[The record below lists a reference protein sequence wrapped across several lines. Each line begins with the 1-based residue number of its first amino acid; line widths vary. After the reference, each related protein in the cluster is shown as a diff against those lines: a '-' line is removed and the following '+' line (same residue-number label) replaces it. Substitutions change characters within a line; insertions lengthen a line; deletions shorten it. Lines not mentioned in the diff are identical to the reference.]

1 MGVIDLDKRVR
12 NLEQD
17 GAGGAVIDQLESAVT
32 AIENELTVT
41 STDIT
46 ADCETPPEGVSIEY
60 AVLDTYGKLCI
71 MTVLL
76 RAGAG
81 STAADIFVVYKIPDE
96 IRGTF
101 NYMSNSV
108 NCMIMGEDSDQII
121 EVVPPAA
128 GEFVTYNVIWLVG
141 DPAPTPG
148 E

>member
-12 NLEQD
+12 KLEQD
-17 GAGGAVIDQLESAVT
+17 GSGGAVVDQLEAAVT
-32 AIENELTVT
+32 AIENQLTVT
-41 STDIT
+41 STFIT

-60 AVLDTYGKLCI
+60 ALLDTYGKLCI

-76 RAGAG
+76 GAGAG
-81 STAADIFVVYKIPDE
+81 STAADSFVVYKIPDE

-108 NCMIMGEDSDQII
+108 NCVLDGEDSDQVIA
-121 EVVPPAA
+121 VVPPAA
-128 GEFVTYNVIWLVG
+128 GEYVTYSVIWLVG